1 MCCRPPEQEEQGAR
15 LFEALGRAG
24 PPPSFEGSFIER
36 RRRLYQE
43 MSQAAHRM
51 LELQK
56 DILAIER
63 ILGG

>member
-1 MCCRPPEQEEQGAR
+1 MCCRPPEQDEQEAR
-15 LFEALGRAG
+15 VYATLGRAS
-24 PPPSFEGSFIER
+24 PIPSFEGSFSER
-36 RRRLYQE
+36 RRRAYQE
-43 MSQAAHRM
+43 LAQYINHV